1 MGSFQQGQRVK
12 FLNDVGSATVVRVE
26 GELVVVED
34 EDGFERTV
42 GIRELMAA
50 PTRNKRRRA
59 TATTSRIWPSCWCRR
74 WARSACAACKRN
86 SR

>member
-1 MGSFQQGQRVK
+1 MGSYRQGQRVK

-26 GELVVVED
+26 GEQVVVED

-42 GIRELMAA
+42 GVRELMAA
-50 PTRNKRRRA
+50 PDPEQEAKSYGDNVPDLAKLLVQEVG
-59 TATTSRIWPSCWCRR
+59 
-74 WARSACAACKRN
+74 RSACAACRRN